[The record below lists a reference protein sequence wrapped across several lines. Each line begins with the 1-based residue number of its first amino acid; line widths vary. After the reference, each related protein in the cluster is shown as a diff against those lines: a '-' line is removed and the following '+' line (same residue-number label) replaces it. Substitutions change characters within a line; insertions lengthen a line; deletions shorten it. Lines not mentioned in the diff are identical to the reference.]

1 MELFLE
7 VDPAIRQVVPSVLD
21 AAGMGEDATKLREF
35 EPVLNIGVVVRVCT
49 LLQSIR
55 EAQGVAI
62 LPGTWAEVV
71 AEAAFWAEG
80 ALWAAADGDIELL
93 SDCMKMIRK
102 AVQDG
107 YSLGVSH

>member
-21 AAGMGEDATKLREF
+21 AAGMGEEATRLREF
-35 EPVLNIGVVVRVCT
+35 EPVLNIEAVVRVCS
-49 LLQSIR
+49 LLQQIR
-55 EAQGVAI
+55 EAQGITV
-62 LPGTWAEVV
+62 LPGTWAEIV

-80 ALWAAADGDIELL
+80 SLWAAADGDIDLL

-102 AVQDG
+102 TVQDG
-107 YSLGVSH
+107 YSFGICH